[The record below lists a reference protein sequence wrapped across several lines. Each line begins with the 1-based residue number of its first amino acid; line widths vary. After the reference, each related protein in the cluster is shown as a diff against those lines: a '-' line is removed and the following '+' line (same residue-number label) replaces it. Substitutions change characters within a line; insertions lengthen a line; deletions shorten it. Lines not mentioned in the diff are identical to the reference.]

1 MSIFSPLPGRS
12 VPKNTFKY
20 KKYNYKYVEPYKLNC
35 ECDNDTIILNT
46 FMPRVNLNYNND
58 QTMKYFVNKST
69 KDQCILE
76 LTLSCKNI
84 EYEFSSKDEI
94 IGIIAKK

>member
-1 MSIFSPLPGRS
+1 
-12 VPKNTFKY
+12 
-20 KKYNYKYVEPYKLNC
+20 
-35 ECDNDTIILNT
+35 
-46 FMPRVNLNYNND
+46 MPRVNLNYNND